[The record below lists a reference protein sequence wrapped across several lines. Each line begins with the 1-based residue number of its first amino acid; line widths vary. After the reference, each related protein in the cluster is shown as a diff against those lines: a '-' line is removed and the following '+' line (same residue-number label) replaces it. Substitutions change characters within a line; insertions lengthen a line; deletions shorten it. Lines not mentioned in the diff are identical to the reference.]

1 MSLCEVLEKDR
12 DADFS
17 ALICPLFL
25 NGRHGAASL
34 LFDAIRIN
42 LHHIAR
48 KNEEL

>member
-1 MSLCEVLEKDR
+1 MQIFQPLFV
-12 DADFS
+12 
-17 ALICPLFL
+17 PLFL